1 MTSVRETL
9 SYDGN
14 IRLRFYPTYEIMKP
28 WILRTFDAIFYEM
41 HVIVLTSNN
50 AQQRRFPV
58 LSGDSGPGPP
68 LRR

>member
-1 MTSVRETL
+1 
-9 SYDGN
+9 
-14 IRLRFYPTYEIMKP
+14 MKP